1 MIWRCFFMIKS
12 IGKNGAF
19 FAGMAKAFDFY
30 NSQLVFKRRKTQTI
44 RKFYGEEKTDTE
56 RLAEDWVTVGK
67 DMSIAM
73 TKFGE
78 QYGK

>member
-1 MIWRCFFMIKS
+1 MIKS
-12 IGKNGAF
+12 NGKNGEF
-19 FAGMAKAFDFY
+19 FAGMAKAFGFY
-30 NSQLVFKRRKTQTI
+30 NRQRVFKRRKTQIT

-67 DMSIAM
+67 DMSIAI
-73 TKFGE
+73 TRFVE

>member
-1 MIWRCFFMIKS
+1 MIKS

-19 FAGMAKAFDFY
+19 FAGMAKAFGFY
-30 NSQLVFKRRKTQTI
+30 NRQRVFKRRKTQIT

-56 RLAEDWVTVGK
+56 RLSEDWVTVGK
-67 DMSIAM
+67 DMSIAI
-73 TKFGE
+73 TRFVE

>member
-1 MIWRCFFMIKS
+1 MIQS

-19 FAGMAKAFDFY
+19 FAGMAKAFGFY
-30 NSQLVFKRRKTQTI
+30 NRQRVFKRRKTQIT

-67 DMSIAM
+67 DMSIAI
-73 TKFGE
+73 TRFVE

>member
-1 MIWRCFFMIKS
+1 MEVFFMIKS

-19 FAGMAKAFDFY
+19 FAGMAKAFGFY
-30 NSQLVFKRRKTQTI
+30 NRQRVFKRRKTQIT

-56 RLAEDWVTVGK
+56 RLSEDWVTVGK
-67 DMSIAM
+67 DMSIAI
-73 TKFGE
+73 TRFVE

>member
-1 MIWRCFFMIKS
+1 MIKS

-19 FAGMAKAFDFY
+19 FAGMAKAFGFY
-30 NSQLVFKRRKTQTI
+30 TRQRVFKRRKTQIT

-67 DMSIAM
+67 DMSIAI
-73 TKFGE
+73 TRFVE

>member
-1 MIWRCFFMIKS
+1 MIKS

-19 FAGMAKAFDFY
+19 FAGMAKAFGFY
-30 NSQLVFKRRKTQTI
+30 NRQRVFKRRKTQIT
-44 RKFYGEEKTDTE
+44 RKFYGEEKTDME

-67 DMSIAM
+67 DMSIAI
-73 TKFGE
+73 TRFVE

>member
-1 MIWRCFFMIKS
+1 MIKS

-19 FAGMAKAFDFY
+19 FAGMAKAFGFY
-30 NSQLVFKRRKTQTI
+30 NRQRVFKRRKTQIT

-56 RLAEDWVTVGK
+56 RLAEDWVTVRK
-67 DMSIAM
+67 DMSIAI
-73 TKFGE
+73 TRFVE